1 MGKEADIILN
11 SFALSAE
18 QLQVYE
24 TVTKKFEA
32 YFNVRRN
39 KIFERA
45 RFNLRKQEEGESVD
59 QFITSLYRL
68 AEHCDYG
75 TLKNELIRDR
85 IVVGLRDAKISE
97 KLQLDPALT
106 LEGAVTQARQKE
118 AVHEQQSIVRSHVQ
132 SENKV
137 DTVKFRQKQGQNK
150 QRRQA
155 RDKPRNQNGD
165 KCTRCGAV
173 PSHSR
178 NKCPAK
184 DSKCRGCGIKGH
196 WVRFCLSKKVHEV
209 DDRDGRSGVYLGS
222 DEESGEYLRTI
233 ETSDNDC
240 AVLETIN
247 SDSGNEPW
255 TIDLKVGPV
264 CIRFK
269 IDCGA
274 DVTVISENMYLK
286 LGKLP
291 LEKSSKRLYGPGN
304 VPLNVMGSFT
314 AKLETNVSSAVERI
328 YVVKGL
334 DRCLLGRPAITK
346 LNLLELKYPSASVS
360 EVITLESVKEKY
372 PNLFR
377 ELGEM
382 SGEYHI
388 TLKEGAKPYALSVP
402 RRVPIPLL
410 PQVKQ
415 ELENMEKTDV
425 IFRVDQP
432 TDWCAGMVVVPK
444 PNGKIRICVDLSRL
458 NENVKRE
465 NFPLPSIDQSLGLL
479 SGAKYFSKIDLNF
492 GFWQTK
498 LSDDSKLLTTFITP
512 FGRFAFNRLV
522 MGLSSSSEYF
532 QKRMTQLVDSID
544 GVLCQTDDILVFGR
558 TETEHDERLH
568 KVLSRLHEANLTI
581 NPAKCEFRKT
591 TIKYLGHIL
600 GPNGVSA
607 DPDRVEGINQLEDPT
622 DVHGVRRLLGM
633 INQLGKF
640 TPLLAEYS
648 KPIRDLLSS
657 KNEFYWG
664 PDQQRSFDL
673 IKQTL
678 TNSPVLA
685 LYDPNRYTVLR
696 TDASSYGLGCALFQ
710 KQDDG
715 DMKPVS
721 FASRALSPTE
731 QRYSTIEKE
740 ALGVTYGCEKNRD
753 FLIGK
758 MFHIETDHQ
767 PLISLLGG
775 HKDLNDL
782 PLRIMRFRMR
792 LMPFSYTISHVAGKT
807 LIIPDMLSRSPVI
820 HSLTSEEERHSSD
833 TENYVDMVVRHLP
846 ASDIRLQEIREKQSR
861 DVICQTL
868 TNYCNNG
875 WPETKH
881 KASEIGKLYWPYRGE
896 ITINKGLLMK
906 ADRLFIPTE
915 MRSDILSKI
924 HGAHQG
930 ITKCKLRAKESVWW
944 LGINSDI
951 EKEIKACDI
960 CAKLQNDHAEPMIST
975 QFDERPWKHLGSDL
989 FFWKGHTYL
998 LVICYY
1004 SRFIEI
1010 AKLRHSTAEEVIF
1023 HLKSMFSR
1031 HGLCDIFT
1039 SDNGPCY
1046 SGQAMQKFMQ
1056 DYGIKHITSSP
1067 RYPLGNAEVDGIFPS
1082 VFR

>member
-1 MGKEADIILN
+1 
-11 SFALSAE
+11 
-18 QLQVYE
+18 
-24 TVTKKFEA
+24 
-32 YFNVRRN
+32 
-39 KIFERA
+39 
-45 RFNLRKQEEGESVD
+45 
-59 QFITSLYRL
+59 
-68 AEHCDYG
+68 
-75 TLKNELIRDR
+75 
-85 IVVGLRDAKISE
+85 
-97 KLQLDPALT
+97 
-106 LEGAVTQARQKE
+106 
-118 AVHEQQSIVRSHVQ
+118 
-132 SENKV
+132 
-137 DTVKFRQKQGQNK
+137 
-150 QRRQA
+150 
-155 RDKPRNQNGD
+155 
-165 KCTRCGAV
+165 
-173 PSHSR
+173 
-178 NKCPAK
+178 
-184 DSKCRGCGIKGH
+184 
-196 WVRFCLSKKVHEV
+196 
-209 DDRDGRSGVYLGS
+209 
-222 DEESGEYLRTI
+222 
-233 ETSDNDC
+233 
-240 AVLETIN
+240 
-247 SDSGNEPW
+247 
-255 TIDLKVGPV
+255 
-264 CIRFK
+264 
-269 IDCGA
+269 
-274 DVTVISENMYLK
+274 
-286 LGKLP
+286 
-291 LEKSSKRLYGPGN
+291 
-304 VPLNVMGSFT
+304 MGSFT

-415 ELENMEKTDV
+415 ELENMEKTGV

-458 NENVKRE
+458 NEKVKRE

-607 DPDRVEGINQLEDPT
+607 DPDRVEGINQLEAPT

-715 DMKPVS
+715 EMKPVS

-758 MFHIETDHQ
+758 M
-767 PLISLLGG
+767 
-775 HKDLNDL
+775 
-782 PLRIMRFRMR
+782 
-792 LMPFSYTISHVAGKT
+792 
-807 LIIPDMLSRSPVI
+807 
-820 HSLTSEEERHSSD
+820 
-833 TENYVDMVVRHLP
+833 
-846 ASDIRLQEIREKQSR
+846 
-861 DVICQTL
+861 
-868 TNYCNNG
+868 
-875 WPETKH
+875 
-881 KASEIGKLYWPYRGE
+881 
-896 ITINKGLLMK
+896 
-906 ADRLFIPTE
+906 
-915 MRSDILSKI
+915 
-924 HGAHQG
+924 
-930 ITKCKLRAKESVWW
+930 
-944 LGINSDI
+944 
-951 EKEIKACDI
+951 
-960 CAKLQNDHAEPMIST
+960 
-975 QFDERPWKHLGSDL
+975 
-989 FFWKGHTYL
+989 
-998 LVICYY
+998 
-1004 SRFIEI
+1004 
-1010 AKLRHSTAEEVIF
+1010 
-1023 HLKSMFSR
+1023 
-1031 HGLCDIFT
+1031 
-1039 SDNGPCY
+1039 
-1046 SGQAMQKFMQ
+1046 
-1056 DYGIKHITSSP
+1056 
-1067 RYPLGNAEVDGIFPS
+1067 
-1082 VFR
+1082 